1 MDNFD
6 VKVLCDYLTNEGVR
20 KASVAT
26 CGLVCSKQI
35 DIVIDGDVLRAIH
48 FTGGCN
54 GNLKGIGALVA
65 GMKVKDVIERLSGID
80 CGGRG
85 TSCPDQL
92 ARALHKLSAE

>member
-6 VKVLCDYLTNEGVR
+6 VRILCDYSTDAGER
-20 KASVAT
+20 KASFAT

-35 DIVIDGDVLRAIH
+35 DIIIDGDVIRAIH

-54 GNLKGIGALVA
+54 GNTQGIAALVA
-65 GMKVKDVIERLSGID
+65 GMKVKDAITRLDGID

-92 ARALHKLSAE
+92 ARALKILSQK